1 MNPPAHPS
9 RVRVAAA
16 QYYVRPISSFNQ
28 FAEQVSAVV
37 ELVAGYNCRL
47 LVLPEYFT
55 MQLITLHDIRRP
67 IAEQVRDVAT
77 YRERFVEMMSG
88 LARLNGLYIVA
99 GTIPAIDDGDERV
112 FNDSYLFAPSGRYAV
127 QGKLHMTR
135 FEKDDWKVSSRNK
148 LKVFETDFGR
158 LAIAIC
164 YDVEFPEIARAA
176 AFEGVHLLAV
186 PSNTD
191 DRKGFLRVR
200 YCAHARTIENQL
212 YVLHSPTVGSIP
224 RVADM
229 MLNYGQASILTP
241 SDYPFSRDGILAEGV
256 MNQED
261 IIIGELNLETI
272 EESRTFGTVLPLNDS
287 RHTRELIETVEVVSL

>member
-1 MNPPAHPS
+1 M
-9 RVRVAAA
+9 RVAVA
-16 QYYVRPISSFNQ
+16 QYFVRPITRFEQ
-28 FAEQVSAVV
+28 FEDQVTAVV
-37 ELVAGYNCRL
+37 EVARGYKCRL

-55 MQLITLHDIRRP
+55 MQLITLHDIHRP
-67 IAEQVRDVAT
+67 MSDQVRDVAS

-88 LARLNGLYIVA
+88 LARSNGLYIVA
-99 GTIPAIDDGDERV
+99 GTIPTIDDGDERL
-112 FNDSYLFAPSGRYAV
+112 FNDACLFAPSGEHAV

-135 FEKDDWKVSSRNK
+135 FEKEEWRVSSRDR

-158 LAIAIC
+158 IAIAIC

-176 AFEGVHLLAV
+176 AHEGAHLLAV
-186 PSNTD
+186 PSATD

-200 YCAHARTIENQL
+200 YCSHARTIENQM

-256 MNQED
+256 VNQED
-261 IIIGELNLETI
+261 IVIGELNLSTI
-272 EESRTFGTVLPLNDS
+272 DESRTFGTVLPLNDS
-287 RHTRELIETVEVVSL
+287 RHTRALIENLEVVTI